1 MDVKVRVEH
10 LTGKAY
16 EAGAEDGVVSS
27 ERFHSPHGMAK
38 FHSPHGMAN
47 TGSALFI
54 CDSGNKSFILSQTQN
69 PCKSCCHL
77 CIHTLRCLKLTTIEE
92 GDDFHFPNQCR

>member
-1 MDVKVRVEH
+1 MDIKVRAEH

-27 ERFHSPHGMAK
+27 AK

-47 TGSALFI
+47 TGSSLFI

-77 CIHTLRCLKLTTIEE
+77 CIHMLRCLKLTTIEE
-92 GDDFHFPNQCR
+92 GHDFHFPYQCR